1 MPECQVVY
9 LEGMQPGYCVG
20 KTQWGALVCPLEEV
34 GQHCEPGGD
43 LRSVWLPTGRV
54 QWVHLSDPI
63 LWSVVPHSAVSPL
76 RSSQLLDALPP
87 KLFMVQTAEPVPLL
101 KYVFGRPCK
110 LTFADLEHLATE
122 LGLERPGRSRLQLIE
137 SIAIHISKR
146 DMPDVATSFVKAA
159 IGMETA
165 PPVSQVFVD
174 PLTEAAYDAL
184 DPEEKDEFRDVREHI
199 QKTKKKA
206 RIAMWQSEQKKRKL
220 TSLRGGARRGRGRGR
235 AKAAVKAKAKAKAK
249 AAGGPPQ
256 PVPVAADHAAAAA
269 PLADVPLPPAA
280 VASRPDIMIRIDPS
294 RLHRASH
301 AFELF
306 GLVDALRA
314 LDAFA
319 YGTSH
324 RSSGER
330 PGYVY
335 VGLRRQPLR
344 IHSSTR
350 S

>member
-1 MPECQVVY
+1 
-9 LEGMQPGYCVG
+9 
-20 KTQWGALVCPLEEV
+20 
-34 GQHCEPGGD
+34 
-43 LRSVWLPTGRV
+43 
-54 QWVHLSDPI
+54 
-63 LWSVVPHSAVSPL
+63 
-76 RSSQLLDALPP
+76 
-87 KLFMVQTAEPVPLL
+87 
-101 KYVFGRPCK
+101 
-110 LTFADLEHLATE
+110 
-122 LGLERPGRSRLQLIE
+122 
-137 SIAIHISKR
+137 
-146 DMPDVATSFVKAA
+146 MPDVAKSFVKAA

-174 PLTEAAYDAL
+174 PL

-256 PVPVAADHAAAAA
+256 PVPVAADPAAAAA

>member
-9 LEGMQPGYCVG
+9 LEGMQPSYCVG

-34 GQHCEPGGD
+34 GQHREPGGE
-43 LRSVWLPTGRV
+43 LRSVWLPAGRV
-54 QWVHLSDPI
+54 QWVHLSDPT

-76 RSSQLLDALPP
+76 RTQLLDALPP
-87 KLFMVQTAEPVPLL
+87 KLFIVQTAEPVPLL
-101 KYVFGRPCK
+101 KYVFGLPHK

-122 LGLERPGRSRLQLIE
+122 LGLERPGRSRLQLIG
-137 SIAIHISKR
+137 SIATHISKS
-146 DMPDVATSFVKAA
+146 DMPDVAKSFVEAA

-174 PLTEAAYDAL
+174 PLTEAAFDAL
-184 DPEEKDEFRDVREHI
+184 DPEEKDEFKDIRDHI

-206 RIAMWQSEQKKRKL
+206 RISMWQSEQKKRKL
-220 TSLRGGARRGRGRGR
+220 TSLRRGGRRGHGRGRGRG
-235 AKAAVKAKAKAKAK
+235 KAAAKPKAKAKAKV
-249 AAGGPPQ
+249 AGGPPP
-256 PVPVAADHAAAAA
+256 PVPVVADLAAAAA
-269 PLADVPLPPAA
+269 PLADS
-280 VASRPDIMIRIDPS
+280 VAPRPDIMIRIDPS

-324 RSSGER
+324 RSSGEE

-335 VGLRRQPLR
+335 LGVRRHSLR